1 MRPSALVGSFPL
13 VPPSSPQR
21 RKGPP
26 APAPDGSDGGDDE
39 LALPTEEL
47 LRLDD
52 GTLLPEEL
60 TELRTLL
67 QLQASFVGRGGEA
80 EEEEVVVR
88 TTLIAAG
95 LVPAL
100 STFVLAEDLV
110 RIVDIAPKGTFLVLG
125 ANDIDVT
132 CKNFN
137 ATPLAGL
144 MKTDAVQKA
153 FGNGLRDMFGQMNEM
168 LDGADRKSVV

>member
-21 RKGPP
+21 HKAAP
-26 APAPDGSDGGDDE
+26 APAKDGDGDDGE

-67 QLQASFVGRGGEA
+67 QLQASFLGRGGEA
-80 EEEEVVVR
+80 EEAEN
-88 TTLIAAG
+88 
-95 LVPAL
+95 
-100 STFVLAEDLV
+100 EDL
-110 RIVDIAPKGTFLVLG
+110 
-125 ANDIDVT
+125 
-132 CKNFN
+132 
-137 ATPLAGL
+137 
-144 MKTDAVQKA
+144 
-153 FGNGLRDMFGQMNEM
+153 
-168 LDGADRKSVV
+168 ADPAARARG